1 MIAKRDHNFFWG
13 SFRFRIFFLLMIMGL
28 LPLLAGSEMIKRSY
42 RSSIIDQKLSELRY
56 TCQTVAGQMSGN
68 SLAEV
73 VDDEMTQELNFLA
86 EYCGGRLL
94 LVDSSYRILFDTY
107 GVTQNKYCISGISD
121 NYREASYRN
130 PVSCSWG
137 ESWKTSESIRVDD
150 GSCSLY
156 FQSVITPKMIRNG
169 V

>member
-94 LVDSSYRILFDTY
+94 LVDSSYHILFIHT
-107 GVTQNKYCISGISD
+107 V
-121 NYREASYRN
+121 
-130 PVSCSWG
+130 
-137 ESWKTSESIRVDD
+137 
-150 GSCSLY
+150 
-156 FQSVITPKMIRNG
+156 
-169 V
+169 